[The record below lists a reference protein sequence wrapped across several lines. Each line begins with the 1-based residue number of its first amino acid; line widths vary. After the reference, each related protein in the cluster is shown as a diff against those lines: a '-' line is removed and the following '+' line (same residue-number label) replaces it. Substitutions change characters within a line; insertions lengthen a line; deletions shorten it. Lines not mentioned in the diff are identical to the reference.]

1 MRRILRTLATA
12 AVLGAG
18 AAAQPT
24 EGNIVF
30 TTTSGLFYVP
40 ADLSTSGS
48 VWPGMGIGGLRLQ
61 SVKTEYANNGI
72 VGGDA
77 NGRVFSVGVSGG
89 ISQIAQYNT
98 GFATALDLDNDD
110 RYMCA
115 TGVAGLTAVGLAGG
129 ISLINPLA
137 GATANGIC
145 RNLRNGRWAVVTSS
159 TSPYLG
165 ELNFDGSALNRIA
178 VLPAAASGVCYMPDL
193 DTYAVTLLS
202 TSTPL
207 QIYRSNGSLARS
219 IWLPTDVTGNCCTYD
234 TRTRQLYVGTTQ
246 GVIYRLDNLGQ
257 FVGRRSTGRGSIS
270 GIDVFGDQRVSV
282 RTPATGPAQARVN
295 LRFRA
300 SGGRSYCMALSLSMS
315 NGVSIPG
322 AGTLQMQ
329 PDTLFFLTACG
340 GLPFFTSGFTGTLS
354 VSGSATASFTL
365 PGHIPVGTPVHVSA
379 VAIDPAA
386 PGGIAIGNTE
396 TVIQH

>member
-1 MRRILRTLATA
+1 MRRLLTLLTITAAFGCGATA
-12 AVLGAG
+12 
-18 AAAQPT
+18 QPA
-24 EGNIVF
+24 EGDIVF
-30 TTTSGLFYVP
+30 TTTAGIFHIP
-40 ADLSTSGS
+40 ASLSTADS
-48 VWPGMGIGGLRLQ
+48 VWPGTGIGGLRLQ
-61 SVKTEYANNGI
+61 SVKTEYGNNAV

-77 NGRVFSVGVSGG
+77 NGRVFSVRTTGG
-89 ISQIAQYNT
+89 ISQIEQFNT
-98 GFATALDLDNDD
+98 GFVTALDLDNDD

-115 TGVAGLTAVGLAGG
+115 TGVAGMTAVGLSGG
-129 ISLINPLA
+129 IALINPLA

-159 TSPYLG
+159 ASPYLG
-165 ELNFDGSALNRIA
+165 ELQYDGSGLNRIA

-257 FVGRRSTGRGSIS
+257 FISRRSTSRGSIS

-282 RTPATGPAQARVN
+282 RTPATNPAQARVN
-295 LRFRA
+295 LRFSA
-300 SGGRSYCMALSLSMS
+300 SAGRSYCMALSLSMS
-315 NGVSIPG
+315 SGIAIPG

-329 PDTLFFLTACG
+329 PDPLFFQTACG
-340 GLPFFTSGFTGTLS
+340 GLPFFTSGFTGILS
-354 VSGSATASFTL
+354 VSGSANAFFTI
-365 PGHIPVGTPVHVSA
+365 PAHVPVGTPVHVAA